1 MIKKFDI
8 EKDIYEYENFL
19 QHPLFEYLFILKQIK
34 ILSKEE
40 YYDWQYTIENK
51 MVTVEHEVTRE
62 DVIKNLKTQLREDVT
77 NEEIDAI
84 IDNKMFNYDN
94 VVDLVIKGRINKNLD
109 NNFKKM
115 RETFKGVLEEIVN
128 E

>member
-62 DVIKNLKTQLREDVT
+62 DVIKNLKTQLRKEVT

-94 VVDLVIKGRINKNLD
+94 VVDLVIRGRINKNLD

>member
-51 MVTVEHEVTRE
+51 MVTVEHDVTRE
-62 DVIKNLKTQLREDVT
+62 DVIKNLKTQLRKDVT

-84 IDNKMFNYDN
+84 INNKMFNYDN

>member
-51 MVTVEHEVTRE
+51 MVTVEHNVTRE
-62 DVIKNLKTQLREDVT
+62 DVIKNLKTQLRNDIT

-94 VVDLVIKGRINKNLD
+94 VVDLVVRGRINKNLD
-109 NNFKKM
+109 NAFKKM

-128 E
+128 G

>member
-62 DVIKNLKTQLREDVT
+62 DVIKNLKTQLRKDVT

-84 IDNKMFNYDN
+84 IDNKMFNYNN
-94 VVDLVIKGRINKNLD
+94 VVDLVIRGRINKNLD

-115 RETFKGVLEEIVN
+115 RETFKGVLEEIK
-128 E
+128 

>member
-62 DVIKNLKTQLREDVT
+62 DVIKNLKTQLRKDVT